1 MLELLKRLLRRKKSS
16 SSPSPTLF
24 TTTQIDG
31 ETWVTCRSTG
41 TPIRPLYSFFTSH
54 EEIR

>member
-1 MLELLKRLLRRKKSS
+1 MLELLKRLLRRKKP
-16 SSPSPTLF
+16 SSPTPTLF